1 MKKFSSV
8 LSLVNSIWF
17 LVAAV
22 AFYLNLFIYANSGK
36 ADNGEGIAIAII
48 LVITLIGIPFVAAFG
63 ITGVVLSSIC
73 LKKKDLSVKSYRV
86 MTIVLIVLDIVQA
99 VAYGFVVFDQGM
111 WKISYSAITSTFIVS
126 IALAIA
132 CIVLKIIDLVKTK
145 NSIKVT
151 DNN

>member
-36 ADNGEGIAIAII
+36 ADNGEGLAIAII
-48 LVITLIGIPFVAAFG
+48 LIVTLIGIPFIAAFG
-63 ITGVVLSSIC
+63 ITGIVLSSIC
-73 LKKKDLSVKSYRV
+73 LKKKELSVKSFRI
-86 MTIVLIVLDIVQA
+86 MSIVLIVLDIIQA
-99 VAYGFVVFDQGM
+99 VAYGFIVFDPGM
-111 WKISYSAITSTFIVS
+111 LKISYSAITSTFIVS
-126 IALAIA
+126 IALALT
-132 CIVLKIIDLVKTK
+132 CVVLKIIDLIKFNKT
-145 NSIKVT
+145 IKVT

>member
-36 ADNGEGIAIAII
+36 ADNGEGLAIAII
-48 LVITLIGIPFVAAFG
+48 LIVTLIGIPFIAAFG
-63 ITGVVLSSIC
+63 ITGIVLSSIC
-73 LKKKDLSVKSYRV
+73 LELSVKSFRI
-86 MTIVLIVLDIVQA
+86 MSIVLIVLDIIQA
-99 VAYGFVVFDQGM
+99 VAYGFIVFDPGM

-126 IALAIA
+126 IALALT
-132 CIVLKIIDLVKTK
+132 CVVLKIIDLIKSNKT
-145 NSIKVT
+145 IKVT

>member
-36 ADNGEGIAIAII
+36 ADNGEGLAIAII
-48 LVITLIGIPFVAAFG
+48 LIVTLIGIPFIAAFG
-63 ITGVVLSSIC
+63 ITGIVLSSIC
-73 LKKKDLSVKSYRV
+73 LNKKELSVKSFRI
-86 MTIVLIVLDIVQA
+86 MSIVLIVLDIIQA
-99 VAYGFVVFDQGM
+99 VAYGFIVFDPGM

-126 IALAIA
+126 IALALT
-132 CIVLKIIDLVKTK
+132 CVVLKIIDLIKSNKT
-145 NSIKVT
+145 IKVT